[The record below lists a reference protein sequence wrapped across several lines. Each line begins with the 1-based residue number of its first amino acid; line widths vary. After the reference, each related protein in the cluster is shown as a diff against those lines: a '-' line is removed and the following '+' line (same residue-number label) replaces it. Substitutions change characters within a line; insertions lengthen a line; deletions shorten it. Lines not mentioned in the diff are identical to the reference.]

1 MGSII
6 FISYRRGADSGVAGR
21 LYDRLERSLGRERVF
36 MDVAGIA
43 PGEDF
48 VTVLKSRIA
57 GCDLLLALIGRG
69 WLAATDT
76 AGQRRLDDPHDM
88 VRIEIGA
95 ALAQGKRVIP
105 VVIDDVSMPRAE
117 DLPEDLKALARRQ
130 AVRVTHERFADDAED
145 LVRTLAGAPA
155 DAEAAGKAQPQGQRQ
170 TEAAEQPPANES
182 FESHTPFRLPPE
194 RFRLIAGGTT
204 AAVVLFAI
212 FGLLAWEHAVDEN
225 HFLKRELASEQSHEK
240 VLMDLM
246 TERDADQQTPGQREN
261 DDAGG
266 GVTTG
271 TD

>member
-36 MDVAGIA
+36 MDVASIA

-88 VRIEIGA
+88 VRIEIAA

-130 AVRVTHERFADDAED
+130 AIRVTHERFADDAEN
-145 LVRTLAGAPA
+145 LVRALASAPA
-155 DAEAAGKAQPQGQRQ
+155 DAEAAGQAQPQGRRQ
-170 TEAAEQPPANES
+170 TGKAGQPPGGES
-182 FESHTPFRLPPE
+182 FKPHVPFRLPPE

-225 HFLKRELASEQSHEK
+225 HFLKRELAIEQDHDK

-246 TERDADQQTPGQREN
+246 TERNAGRKAPDQRS
-261 DDAGG
+261 D
-266 GVTTG
+266 
-271 TD
+271 